1 MFYMII
7 PLFLQRDFVDPPYVS
22 ASFKWSIQKGFDSA
36 FSFLLTD
43 KPTGHDEYV
52 GIIVFTSQ
60 SCNLF
65 LPA

>member
-1 MFYMII
+1 MII
-7 PLFLQRDFVDPPYVS
+7 PLFLQRDLVNTSYVS
-22 ASFKWSIQKGFDSA
+22 TSFERGVQKGLDGA

-43 KPTGHDEYV
+43 KPTGHDKYV

-60 SCNLF
+60 SCNFF